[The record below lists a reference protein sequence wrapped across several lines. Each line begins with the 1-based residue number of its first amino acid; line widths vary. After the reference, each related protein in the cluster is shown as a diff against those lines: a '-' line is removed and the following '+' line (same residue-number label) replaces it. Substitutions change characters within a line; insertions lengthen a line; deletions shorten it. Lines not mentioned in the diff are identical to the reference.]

1 MRVINVGPNKS
12 TEENNQEVILLPQ
25 PLSSKSQ
32 AALHDQIVHLSHMS
46 EPNSCNG
53 NPVPPFCIEG
63 GTYIYFCF

>member
-1 MRVINVGPNKS
+1 MKVINVGPNKRI
-12 TEENNQEVILLPQ
+12 EENNQEIILLPQ

-32 AALHDQIVHLSHMS
+32 AVLHDQIVHLSHMS

-53 NPVPPFCIEG
+53 NPVPPFYIEG